1 MQFKSYLI
9 EKNFESLN
17 KNIVLFHGEN
27 LGLKN
32 DFKTLI
38 KTKNKK
44 SEIIKLNQEEIVKDT
59 NAIFN
64 ELNNLSLFNS
74 SKIYLIE
81 LSNDK
86 ILEIIKEI
94 LEKFN
99 NQKIYIFANALDK
112 KSKIRNF
119 FEKSNECG
127 IIACYQ
133 DNEITI
139 KNIILKELKG
149 YSGVTTADI
158 SLIVDNCNLDRV
170 KLYNELNKIKIFFRE
185 NKINRNE
192 LEILLNTK
200 ITDDFNNL
208 RDEAFK
214 GDKLKTNKLL
224 NETNI
229 DSDKSNYYLN
239 SINQRLIKIYKVKN
253 TDKSMD
259 LEEIIATIKPPIF
272 WKDRPIFVAQS
283 KKWDKKKL
291 RVLID
296 KSSKIEL
303 RLKSSHG
310 VNKSTLIKNFMVEIC
325 NLANT

>member
-94 LEKFN
+94 VEKFN
-99 NQKIYIFANALDK
+99 NQKIYIF
-112 KSKIRNF
+112 
-119 FEKSNECG
+119 
-127 IIACYQ
+127 
-133 DNEITI
+133 
-139 KNIILKELKG
+139 
-149 YSGVTTADI
+149 
-158 SLIVDNCNLDRV
+158 
-170 KLYNELNKIKIFFRE
+170 
-185 NKINRNE
+185 
-192 LEILLNTK
+192 
-200 ITDDFNNL
+200 
-208 RDEAFK
+208 
-214 GDKLKTNKLL
+214 
-224 NETNI
+224 
-229 DSDKSNYYLN
+229 
-239 SINQRLIKIYKVKN
+239 
-253 TDKSMD
+253 
-259 LEEIIATIKPPIF
+259 
-272 WKDRPIFVAQS
+272 
-283 KKWDKKKL
+283 
-291 RVLID
+291 
-296 KSSKIEL
+296 
-303 RLKSSHG
+303 
-310 VNKSTLIKNFMVEIC
+310 
-325 NLANT
+325 

>member
-291 RVLID
+291 RLLID

>member
-44 SEIIKLNQEEIVKDT
+44 SEIIKLNQEEIAKDT

-86 ILEIIKEI
+86 IIEIIKEI
-94 LEKFN
+94 VEKFN

-149 YSGVTTADI
+149 YNGVTTADI

-283 KKWDKKKL
+283 KKWNKKKL
-291 RVLID
+291 RLLID

>member
-1 MQFKSYLI
+1 MQFKSYLV

-44 SEIIKLNQEEIVKDT
+44 SEIIKLNQEEIAKDS
-59 NAIFN
+59 NAIFT

-94 LEKFN
+94 IEKFN

-112 KSKIRNF
+112 KSKTRNF

-127 IIACYQ
+127 IVACYQ

-149 YSGVTTADI
+149 YSSLTAADI

-291 RVLID
+291 RLLID

-310 VNKSTLIKNFMVEIC
+310 VNKSTLIKNFIVEIC

>member
-44 SEIIKLNQEEIVKDT
+44 SEIIKLNQEEIAKDT

-94 LEKFN
+94 VEKFN

-208 RDEAFK
+208 RDQAFK

-291 RVLID
+291 RLLID

>member
-44 SEIIKLNQEEIVKDT
+44 SEIIKSNQEEIAKDT

-94 LEKFN
+94 VEKFN

-139 KNIILKELKG
+139 RNIILKELKG

-253 TDKSMD
+253 TVKSMD
-259 LEEIIATIKPPIF
+259 LEEIVATIKPPIF

-291 RVLID
+291 RLLIN
-296 KSSKIEL
+296 KSNKIEL

>member
-1 MQFKSYLI
+1 MQFKSYLV

-44 SEIIKLNQEEIVKDT
+44 SEIIKLNQEEIAKDR
-59 NAIFN
+59 NAIFT

-94 LEKFN
+94 IEKFN

-149 YSGVTTADI
+149 YSSVTAADI

-192 LEILLNTK
+192 LEILLNAK

-239 SINQRLIKIYKVKN
+239 SINKRLIKIYEVKN
-253 TDKSMD
+253 TAKSMD

-272 WKDRPIFVAQS
+272 WKDRPTFVAQS
-283 KKWDKKKL
+283 KKWDKRKL
-291 RVLID
+291 RLLID

-310 VNKSTLIKNFMVEIC
+310 VNKSTLIKNFIVEIC